1 MIKVLIV
8 EDSPVVQDFLEHV
21 LSSDPAIRVVGK
33 VSDGADALQAVRD
46 KRPDVITMDIH
57 MPKMDGFEATRVIM
71 SNEPRPIV
79 VVSASTGAK
88 DIASTFQA
96 IEAGALAVVLR
107 PPGYGHPDHEAAV
120 RELVRTVKMMSE
132 IRVVRQFERPMKP
145 KSASVPTVPMPAL
158 DSEYQA
164 GCHRRFH
171 GRASGPQHD
180 PLGPGAGPAGTVDH
194 CPTHRS
200 RFYRGFR
207 RMAQRGIGLSGA
219 YRLARSEASGRAWV
233 SFAGRIPHRGGRRPE
248 HRAQQPCPR
257 GRAAALRG
265 LPVSHGRRSPRPKLR
280 GRAADRHGARWGRP
294 AQRNERQG
302 RHHDRAGQ
310 RQFDRARHA
319 GRGHQIG
326 RGNARPAAGGRSRPC
341 WRSWREETRCR
352 HRERRHEPRQGGDER
367 AGRRGQP
374 HAG

>member
-79 VVSASTGAK
+79 VVSASTGSK

-132 IRVVRQFERPMKP
+132 IRVVRRFERPMKP
-145 KSASVPTVPMPAL
+145 KSASVTTVPMPAL
-158 DSEYQA
+158 TANIKLVAIGAST
-164 GCHRRFH
+164 GGPPVLNTILSGL
-171 GRASGPQHD
+171 GRDLPVPLIIVQHIA
-180 PLGPGAGPAGTVDH
+180 PGFTEAFA
-194 CPTHRS
+194 
-200 RFYRGFR
+200 
-207 RMAQRGIGLSGA
+207 AWLSGA
-219 YRLARSEASGRAWV
+219 SGFPVHIASHGQKPLAGHGYLSQDGFHIGVGAGLNIVLSNHAPEGGLRPSVAYLFHTAAEVLGPSCVGVLLTGMGRDGADQLKEMRDKGAITIAQDNASSIVHGMPGEAIKLGAAMHVLPPEVIAAMLAELAR
-233 SFAGRIPHRGGRRPE
+233 
-248 HRAQQPCPR
+248 
-257 GRAAALRG
+257 
-265 LPVSHGRRSPRPKLR
+265 
-280 GRAADRHGARWGRP
+280 
-294 AQRNERQG
+294 RNQMQ
-302 RHHDRAGQ
+302 A
-310 RQFDRARHA
+310 
-319 GRGHQIG
+319 
-326 RGNARPAAGGRSRPC
+326 P
-341 WRSWREETRCR
+341 
-352 HRERRHEPRQGGDER
+352 
-367 AGRRGQP
+367 
-374 HAG
+374 